1 VRDVVQRD
9 QRVLRVHEEL
19 QEALREFLQ
28 AFVLSIVDHFA
39 AFVTGAEIPQN
50 RENGGATL
58 RRMSDLSGRVR
69 FGSAGHG

>member
-1 VRDVVQRD
+1 MVERD

-39 AFVTGAEIPQN
+39 AFVTGAEIPHN
-50 RENGGATL
+50 RENGGAIL
-58 RRMSDLSGRVR
+58 KRMSGLSGRVGL
-69 FGSAGHG
+69 GSAGHG